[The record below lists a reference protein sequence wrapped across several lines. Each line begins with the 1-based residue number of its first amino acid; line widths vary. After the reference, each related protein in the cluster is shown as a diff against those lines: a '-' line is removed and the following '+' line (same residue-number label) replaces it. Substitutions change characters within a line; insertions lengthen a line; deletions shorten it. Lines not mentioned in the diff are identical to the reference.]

1 MSACNL
7 IIRTSIL
14 ASFSKLQRV
23 RPSHQHA
30 IAGGTA
36 NAESLS
42 ARELQLTTRRLELEV
57 IGYIPSFTSPL
68 NLTGSLPP
76 KAAPKKQVLLLSLFF
91 WLGTFVARK
100 RRILG
105 LSTAHARVV
114 CM

>member
-42 ARELQLTTRRLELEV
+42 ARELQLTTRVRQLELEV
-57 IGYIPSFTSPL
+57 IGYILSFTSPL
-68 NLTGSLPP
+68 NLTGSSPP
-76 KAAPKKQVLLLSLFF
+76 KATPEKQVLLLSLFF

-105 LSTAHARVV
+105 LPPDYP
-114 CM
+114 